1 MKQLGHWVVYAAFFV
16 SLGVFSVRPRLHLMA
31 DNEAIVSISF
41 SHAAQ
46 RVGECRQ
53 LSQEEL
59 AALPP
64 NMRKPEDCPR
74 ERHALQIMLVM
85 DDQTLYQAT
94 LSPTGLW
101 ADGKSTVYQ
110 RIRVSAGTHDFAIRM
125 NDSGTSGSFDFEN
138 LSTISL
144 LPGENL
150 VVYFDADSQQL
161 KFHQVSQ

>member
-1 MKQLGHWVVYAAFFV
+1 MKQLGHWVVYAVFFV
-16 SLGVFSVRPRLHLMA
+16 SLGVFSVRPRLHVMA
-31 DNEAIVSISF
+31 DDEASVSISF
-41 SHAAQ
+41 AHAAQ

-59 AALPP
+59 MALPP
-64 NMRKPEDCPR
+64 NMRTPEDCPR
-74 ERHALQIMLVM
+74 ERHPLQIMFVT

-94 LSPTGLW
+94 LPPTGLW
-101 ADGKSTVYQ
+101 SDGKSTVYQ

-150 VVYFDADSQQL
+150 VVYFDADSQQF
-161 KFHQVSQ
+161 KFHQVLQ